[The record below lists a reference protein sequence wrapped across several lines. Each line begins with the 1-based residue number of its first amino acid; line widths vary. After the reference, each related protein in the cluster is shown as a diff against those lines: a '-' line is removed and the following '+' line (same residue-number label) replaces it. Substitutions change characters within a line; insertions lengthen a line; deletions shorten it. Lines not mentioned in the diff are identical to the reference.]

1 MSPLATL
8 DDIAVLA
15 ETEEVECK
23 LAAGRD
29 GQGQLPT
36 DLWPTYSAFAN
47 GRGGCIFLGL
57 KETARGFELVGLANP
72 QKLRTDLFNQLNN
85 PQKVSANLLD
95 GDRVQII
102 TIAGKQLLAI
112 DVPSAG
118 RKHRPVHI
126 NGNPLTGTYWR
137 SDQGDRLSDGDRVR
151 RMLAEQMEDS
161 RDNRVLRGFGIS
173 DLSADST
180 LAFRQAMRDRTQNHP
195 FLDFDDPEFLR
206 KIGAIRRDRETGIE
220 GLTVAGLLMFGLA
233 ENIRDEFPNYHLDY
247 QERPRPQAEQRWVDR
262 ITLDGTWSGN
272 LFDFYRRV
280 YRKLVA
286 DLKVPFALRDGQRQ
300 DETPVHEALREALVN
315 TLVHAD
321 YTGRAAVLVV
331 KRPDMFGFRNPGC
344 MRVPVAQAIL
354 GGDSD
359 GRNRTLQTMFLLMGA
374 GERAGSGVPK
384 IHKGWKDQHWVP
396 PQLYDLDEPSEQTR
410 LELRTSD
417 LIPAEAM
424 ERLRVQ
430 FGGQLEELSRDQRLI
445 LATAA
450 TEQVVTHGRML
461 SICGLH
467 PVDLSRMLQGLV
479 QDGFLEQE
487 GRTRATF
494 YRLPGTALLTPE
506 TIFGT
511 PGASSAEA
519 QGKSKPSQ
527 LPTEPSEPNSEGL
540 GADSEGSGPGFEGA
554 RGGSGQTAHGLDH
567 PLIDGLEGLDQGLR
581 AELERIA
588 GLVKDKGKVPLAM
601 TRDVIALLCR
611 GRYLTIRVI
620 SLLLGRN
627 ETYLRQSVLNP
638 MVAEPNGSREAAPA
652 RLSTVPEPSAA
663 SLHCAVCRGGAAILR
678 PLSRARWCPPGP
690 TIDRVEN

>member
-1 MSPLATL
+1 MISLSTL

-36 DLWPTYSAFAN
+36 DFWPTYSAFAN
-47 GRGGCIFLGL
+47 TRGGCIFLGL
-57 KETARGFELVGLANP
+57 KETSRGFELVGLADP
-72 QKLRTDLFNQLNN
+72 QKLKTDLFNQLNN
-85 PQKVSANLLD
+85 PQKVSANLLN
-95 GDRVQII
+95 GDHVQVINI
-102 TIAGKQLLAI
+102 EGKQVLAV

-126 NGNPLTGTYWR
+126 NGNPLTGSYWR
-137 SDQGDRLSDGDRVR
+137 SDQGDRPCDGDRVR

-161 RDNRVLRGFGIS
+161 RDNRVLRGFDIS
-173 DLSADST
+173 DLSTDSV
-180 LAFRQAMRDRTQNHP
+180 LAFRQAMRDRTPSHP
-195 FLDFDDPEFLR
+195 FLDVDDPEFLR
-206 KIGAIRRDRETGIE
+206 RIGAMRRDRESGIE

-247 QERPRPQAEQRWVDR
+247 QERPRPMAEQRWVDR

-280 YRKLVA
+280 YRKLIA
-286 DLKVPFALRDGQRQ
+286 ELKVPFALRDGQRQ

-315 TLVHAD
+315 TIVHAD
-321 YTGRAAVLVV
+321 YTGRASVLIV
-331 KRPDMFGFRNPGC
+331 KRPDMFGFRNPGR
-344 MRVPVAQAIL
+344 MRVPVPQAIA

-359 GRNRTLQTMFLLMGA
+359 GRNRTLQSMFLLIGA

-384 IHKGWKDQHWVP
+384 IHKGWKDRHWVP
-396 PQLYDLDEPSEQTR
+396 PLLYDLEEPSEQTR

-424 ERLRVQ
+424 DCLRTQFGERLD
-430 FGGQLEELSRDQRLI
+430 GLSGDQRLI

-450 TEQVVTHGRML
+450 TELVVTHGRML

-467 PVDLSRMLQGLV
+467 PVELSRMLQGLV
-479 QDGFLEQE
+479 RDGFLEQE
-487 GRTRATF
+487 GRTRAAV
-494 YRLPGTALLTPE
+494 YRLHGTTLPSPE

-511 PGASSAEA
+511 PAAPTGDRPEV
-519 QGKSKPSQ
+519 GKSLK
-527 LPTEPSEPNSEGL
+527 LAGEPSEPDSEGL
-540 GADSEGSGPGFEGA
+540 GVDSEGLSSGADGA
-554 RGGSGQTAHGLDH
+554 ENGVGLTSHGLDY
-567 PLIDGLEGLDQGLR
+567 PLIDDLEHLDRELR
-581 AELERIA
+581 ADLERIA
-588 GLVKDKGKVPLAM
+588 ELVRDKGKVALDM
-601 TRDVIALLCR
+601 TRGVITLLCR
-611 GRYLTIRVI
+611 GRYLTVRVL

-638 MVAEPNGSREAAPA
+638 MVQKNELRRAFPQSPNHPRQAYIA
-652 RLSTVPEPSAA
+652 TV
-663 SLHCAVCRGGAAILR
+663 LHEVR
-678 PLSRARWCPPGP
+678 P
-690 TIDRVEN
+690 I